1 MLNYSALVPLHAVSL
16 ARVTRKLSDVPDG
29 SGLGARVG
37 GVVWR
42 GVSPCPCG
50 VHYPAQVIVLVQLQR
65 SVLFTFFHFA
75 IERSEIDIDPLSVI
89 SSGIGAGSV
98 VLSIMISPGMLR
110 WYEYCVTACVT
121 GMWVVGYVTLQLH
134 ASRSIMVCR
143 CRGINR
149 LSRPYICSARPGG
162 PGLCHHAE

>member
-1 MLNYSALVPLHAVSL
+1 VAWSVPVSVWSALPGAGRRSRAIAAECALHF
-16 ARVTRKLSDVPDG
+16 LS
-29 SGLGARVG
+29 
-37 GVVWR
+37 
-42 GVSPCPCG
+42 
-50 VHYPAQVIVLVQLQR
+50 
-65 SVLFTFFHFA
+65 
-75 IERSEIDIDPLSVI
+75 IERSGGDIGPLSVI

-98 VLSIMISPGMLR
+98 VLSIMVSPGMLK

-121 GMWVVGYVTLQLH
+121 GMWVVGYVTVQLR

-162 PGLCHHAE
+162 PGLCHRAE